1 MNYLK
6 MGNNTLE
13 KENED
18 LKRKLNN
25 MQTELKIQG
34 NNISNLSNSLS
45 QYKNFYENQMENLRI
60 SHENEISQY
69 INLINHSDNEKKY
82 FMDLLET
89 QQKLLL
95 KGENIDSQAAQ
106 SQNEIN
112 MKMQELLTN
121 MEKKQ
126 RELNQEQEKREMQR
140 EQNYKQM
147 IENQNKIQK
156 NYFERMGK
164 KRQNEELLRQQ
175 EMEKLE
181 KLEKERKQRDEEFK
195 KDMINKINE
204 LNDYQNK
211 ITQIKKEA
219 EEAERESQ
227 ERHRIQIEKMNQRE
241 IELKQ
246 MIEDEKDRAKKEAL
260 EKERKQFEER
270 KKKEQEVENDFNI
283 HYDFFI
289 KKEIKS
295 FIFDFNNLENDFCQQ
310 EFSKYNLKKNIVN
323 LIKKL
328 NETENLDSRVLNM
341 IQIIA
346 LIFSQNNHNDEI
358 NHLNIILVGPTG
370 VGKSTLINSIL
381 KLPKNLEAK
390 TQATDPCTMGEPHFY
405 CSEKIPFLRLADS
418 RGIEKGKYRVEQ
430 VINSTVNFIKNQL
443 KTNNPDQFIH
453 CIWYCTTDSRF
464 EDIEVETLKNLAALY
479 DNSTLPIIFVY
490 TRAVV
495 PEFYQNMKKKV
506 DNLGLKLEFVDIIAK
521 EMEISSSQNLK
532 PKNLSKLKKI
542 SIEKAKNAIKSS
554 CFTALK
560 ENIKNYVKQ
569 HLENNKEKTNEMLQ
583 NKIDNEFKNFQ
594 EGTKLDNMICVIQNI
609 ILTIIITYL
618 SGPNIEEQQI
628 SNEGNEYIKNFLT
641 GFFDISMSFY
651 EKCLDNIIEKKV
663 KECLEKLNTIKL
675 DIFERH
681 KISNPNIK
689 TNEEFEKEIK
699 NLLYKSVKSKAELF
713 CMKNAGK
720 FITKPVKDYFEKFI
734 KNKYIKMIEENK
746 KAQKI
751 FQDEAQKKF
760 NRLSNLI
767 NIDESEVSTSINE

>member
-1 MNYLK
+1 
-6 MGNNTLE
+6 MGNDNIKMLQR
-13 KENED
+13 ENED
-18 LKRKLNN
+18 LKQKLNN
-25 MQTELKIQG
+25 QQTQLKIQG

-45 QYKNFYENQMENLRI
+45 QYKNFYENQLENQRI
-60 SHENEISQY
+60 N
-69 INLINHSDNEKKY
+69 
-82 FMDLLET
+82 FMNLLET
-89 QQKLLL
+89 QKQLFL
-95 KGENIDSQAAQ
+95 KGENIDSQAAK

-112 MKMQELLTN
+112 KKMQELLSN
-121 MEKKQ
+121 MEKNQ
-126 RELNQEQEKREMQR
+126 RKLNQEQEKREKQR

-147 IENQNKIQK
+147 IENQNKIQN
-156 NYFERMGK
+156 NYLERMEK
-164 KRQNEELLRQQ
+164 KRQNEELLRQ
-175 EMEKLE
+175 EEIKKIE

-195 KDMINKINE
+195 KDMMNKINE

-211 ITQIKKEA
+211 IDQIKKEA
-219 EEAERESQ
+219 EKAERESQ

-241 IELKQ
+241 KELKQ

-260 EKERKQFEER
+260 EKERKQLEER
-270 KKKEQEVENDFNI
+270 KKKEQEVENDFNMR
-283 HYDFFI
+283 YDFFK
-289 KKEIKS
+289 KKEINS
-295 FIFDFNNLENDFCQQ
+295 FISDFNNLEKDFCQQ
-310 EFSKYNLKKNIVN
+310 EFSKYNLKKSVVN

-346 LIFSQNNHNDEI
+346 LIISQNNHNDEI
-358 NHLNIILVGPTG
+358 KHLNIILVGPSG

-390 TQATDPCTMGEPHFY
+390 TQATDPCTMGEPNFY
-405 CSEKIPFLRLADS
+405 CSEKVPFLRLADS
-418 RGIEKGKYRVEQ
+418 RGIEKGKYGIEQ
-430 VINSTVNFIKNQL
+430 VVNSTENFIKNQL
-443 KTNNPDQFIH
+443 RTNNPDQFIH
-453 CIWYCTTDSRF
+453 CIWYCTTDNRF
-464 EDIEVETLKNLAALY
+464 EDIEVETLKKLAALY

-495 PEFYQNMKKKV
+495 PDFYENMKKKV

-521 EMEISSSQNLK
+521 EMKISCSQNIK
-532 PKNLSKLKKI
+532 PKNLSKLQKI
-542 SIEKAKNAIKSS
+542 SFEKAKNAIKSS

-560 ENIKNYVKQ
+560 ENIKNYVKE
-569 HLENNKEKTNEMLQ
+569 HLENNKEKANEMLQ
-583 NKIDNEFKNFQ
+583 NKIHEEIENFQ
-594 EGTKLDNMICVIQNI
+594 EGTELENMICVIQNI
-609 ILTIIITYL
+609 ILTVIKTYL

-641 GFFDISMSFY
+641 EFFSFSMSFY
-651 EKCLDNIIEKKV
+651 EKCLDSIIEKKV
-663 KECLEKLNTIKL
+663 KECIEKLNATQL
-675 DIFERH
+675 DIFKRH
-681 KISNPNIK
+681 KISNPNMK

-734 KNKYIKMIEENK
+734 ENKYVKMIDENE

-760 NRLSNLI
+760 DRLSNLI
-767 NIDESEVSTSINE
+767 NEDKSEASTSIDE